1 MKKIYE
7 LEELSCPNCADILAK
22 NLQKIDFIEEVHINY
37 NTKQVEIISEK
48 ELTDNEVSLVIN
60 TVLSL
65 SYCHEHTEAKEIT
78 EEFNFENIDCPNCA
92 MKVEDALNKQEDIID
107 AKVSFMNKKIIIK
120 HKDNVEVFETVS
132 RVLSDIETDAYLVGE
147 HHHHHDHHHECNCH
161 HHHHHHHHHDNERL
175 NFLDNIFKVTTDAK
189 LNIILGIIGV
199 IIFIVG
205 VVFKILKLYPE
216 YLLYIFVTSYVL
228 VAFSLI
234 FKTIKSVLKGK
245 LFNEDVLMLVASTGA
260 IVVGEPI
267 EAVMIVV
274 LSRIGEMLQARAVR
288 RSKNAIADMM
298 DMHVDYVTMAN
309 LEKVD
314 IKDVLVG
321 EEIIVRV
328 GERIPLDGIIT
339 SGVTELNTSA
349 LTGEAMPLSAK
360 TGDKVLSGCINLSEV
375 IKVEVTTTDKDSTI
389 TKVLKLVEEASD
401 KKSKTEEFI
410 TKFSKFYT
418 PIVICLAF
426 LVFLVP
432 TIINPDNLY
441 DYLHRACMFL
451 VISCP
456 CALVISIPLGY
467 FGGIGLSSKNGI
479 LVKGGNY
486 LEALTK
492 TSTIVFDKTGTLT
505 KGAFYVSDINPVG
518 MSKASLVEIVA
529 HLENYSLHPIA
540 KSIVDHY
547 DDDINK
553 DLVKE
558 VIEMPGKGIKGMY
571 DGKLLVVG
579 KDNLM
584 DEYNIEYQKVS
595 SSGTVV
601 YAALDNVYLG
611 NIIIKDEIREE
622 SKKLINHLHKKGIKT
637 IMLTGDNESISK
649 EVSTKLGID
658 EYYASLLPQDKLEHL
673 TRIINSKKP
682 GETIVFVGD
691 GINDTPAL
699 KLADVGIALGDI
711 DAAINVS
718 DIVLMNSD
726 ISKVNSSINIAKFTK
741 KIVIQNIVFALAVKV
756 IALVIAGANI
766 LGSFGMYLAVLSDV
780 GVCLITILN
789 TLRIIY
795 KKTKKLAF

>member
-48 ELTDNEVSLVIN
+48 ELTDSEVSLVIN

-65 SYCHEHTEAKEIT
+65 SHCHKHTEAEEIT

-92 MKVEDALNKQEDIID
+92 MKVEDALNKQDDIID

-147 HHHHHDHHHECNCH
+147 HHHHDHDHHECSC

-175 NFLDNIFKVTTDAK
+175 SFLDNIFKVTTDAK

-199 IIFIVG
+199 IIFIAG
-205 VVFKILKLYPE
+205 VVLKIMKLYPE

-260 IVVGEPI
+260 MIVGEPI

-309 LEKVD
+309 FEKVD
-314 IKDVLVG
+314 IQDVLVG

-339 SGVTELNTSA
+339 SGATELNTSA
-349 LTGEAMPLSAK
+349 LTGESMPISKK

-375 IKVEVTTTDKDSTI
+375 IKIEVTTTDKDSTI

-418 PIVICLAF
+418 PIVILLAF

-492 TSTIVFDKTGTLT
+492 AKTIVFDKTGTLT
-505 KGAFYVSDINPVG
+505 KGSFYVSDINPVG

-529 HLENYSLHPIA
+529 HLESYSLHPIA
-540 KSIVDHY
+540 KSIIEHY

-558 VIEMPGKGIKGMY
+558 VTEMPGKGIKGMY
-571 DGKLLVVG
+571 DGKLLIVG

-584 DEYNIEYQKVS
+584 NEYKIEYQKVK

-601 YAALDNVYLG
+601 YAALDGKYLG
-611 NIIIKDEIREE
+611 NIIIKDEIRDE
-622 SKKLINHLHKKGIKT
+622 SKKLINNLHKKGIKT
-637 IMLTGDNESISK
+637 IMLTGDNDTISK
-649 EVSTKLGID
+649 EVSTELGID

-673 TRIINSKKP
+673 TRIIKNKKI
-682 GETIVFVGD
+682 GDTVVFVGD

-711 DAAINVS
+711 DAAINAA

-726 ISKVNSSINIAKFTK
+726 ISKVNSSINISKFTK
-741 KIVIQNIVFALAVKV
+741 KIVIQNIVFALVVKV
-756 IALVIAGANI
+756 LALVVAGVNL
-766 LGSFGMYLAVLSDV
+766 LGTFGMYLAVLSDV

-795 KKTKKLAF
+795 KKVKK

>member
-7 LEELSCPNCADILAK
+7 IEELSCPNCADILAK

-48 ELTDNEVSLVIN
+48 ELTDSEVSLVIN

-65 SYCHEHTEAKEIT
+65 SHCHKHTEAEEIT

-92 MKVEDALNKQEDIID
+92 MKVEDALNKQDDIID

-132 RVLSDIETDAYLVGE
+132 KVLSDIETEAYLVDE
-147 HHHHHDHHHECNCH
+147 HHHHSHDHHECSCN
-161 HHHHHHHHHDNERL
+161 HHHHHHHDNEKL

-189 LNIILGIIGV
+189 LNIVLGIIGI

-205 VVFKILKLYPE
+205 VTLKILKLYPE
-216 YLLYIFVTSYVL
+216 YLLYLFVTSYVL

-260 IVVGEPI
+260 MVVGEPI

-288 RSKNAIADMM
+288 KSKNAIADMM

-339 SGVTELNTSA
+339 GGVTELNTSA
-349 LTGEAMPLSAK
+349 LTGESMPLPAK

-375 IKVEVTTTDKDSTI
+375 IKIEVTTTDKDSTI

-410 TKFSKFYT
+410 TKFSRFYT
-418 PIVICLAF
+418 PIVISLAF
-426 LVFLVP
+426 LVFLIP

-492 TSTIVFDKTGTLT
+492 ASTIVFDKTGTLT
-505 KGAFYVSDINPVG
+505 KGSFYVSDINPVG

-529 HLENYSLHPIA
+529 HIENYSLHPIA
-540 KSIVDHY
+540 KSIIEHY

-558 VIEMPGKGIKGMY
+558 VNEMPGKGIKGLY
-571 DGKLLVVG
+571 DGKLLIVG

-584 DEYNIEYQKVS
+584 EEYNIDYQKVN

-601 YAALDNVYLG
+601 YAALDGKYLG
-611 NIIIKDEIREE
+611 NIIIKDEIRDE
-622 SKKLINHLHKKGIKT
+622 SKRLIDCLHKRGIKT
-637 IMLTGDNESISK
+637 VMLTGDNDTISQ
-649 EVSTKLGID
+649 EVSNELGID
-658 EYYASLLPQDKLEHL
+658 ECYSSLLPQDKLEHL
-673 TRIINSKKP
+673 SRIINNKKP
-682 GETIVFVGD
+682 GDTIVFVGD

-699 KLADVGIALGDI
+699 KLADIGIALGDI
-711 DAAINVS
+711 DAAINVA

-726 ISKVNSSINIAKFTK
+726 ISKVNSSISIAKFTK
-741 KIVIQNIVFALAVKV
+741 KIVIQNIVFALAIKI
-756 IALVIAGANI
+756 IALIIAGLNI
-766 LGSFGMYLAVLSDV
+766 LGTFGMYLAVLSDV

-795 KKTKKLAF
+795 KKVKK

>member
-48 ELTDNEVSLVIN
+48 ELTDSEVSLVIN

-65 SYCHEHTEAKEIT
+65 SHCHKHTEAEEIT

-92 MKVEDALNKQEDIID
+92 MKVEDALNKQDDIID

-120 HKDNVEVFETVS
+120 HKDYVEVFETVS

-147 HHHHHDHHHECNCH
+147 HHHHDHDHHECSC

-175 NFLDNIFKVTTDAK
+175 SFLDNIFKVTTDAK

-199 IIFIVG
+199 IIFIAG
-205 VVFKILKLYPE
+205 VVLKIMKLYPE

-260 IVVGEPI
+260 MIVGEPI

-349 LTGEAMPLSAK
+349 LTGESMPVSKKA
-360 TGDKVLSGCINLSEV
+360 GDKVLSGCINLSEV
-375 IKVEVTTTDKDSTI
+375 IKIEVTTTDKDSTI

-418 PIVICLAF
+418 PIVILLAF

-492 TSTIVFDKTGTLT
+492 AKTIVFDKTGTLT
-505 KGAFYVSDINPVG
+505 KGSFYVSDINPVG

-529 HLENYSLHPIA
+529 HLESYSLHPIA
-540 KSIVDHY
+540 KSIIEHY

-558 VIEMPGKGIKGMY
+558 VTEMPGKGIKGMY
-571 DGKLLVVG
+571 DGKLLIVG

-584 DEYNIEYQKVS
+584 NEYKIEYQKVK

-601 YAALDNVYLG
+601 YAALDGKYLG
-611 NIIIKDEIREE
+611 NIIIKDEIRDE
-622 SKKLINHLHKKGIKT
+622 SKKLINNLHKKGIKT
-637 IMLTGDNESISK
+637 IMLTGDNDTISK
-649 EVSTKLGID
+649 EVSTELGID

-673 TRIINSKKP
+673 TRIIKNKKI
-682 GETIVFVGD
+682 GDTVVFVGD

-711 DAAINVS
+711 DAAINAA

-726 ISKVNSSINIAKFTK
+726 ISKVNSSINISKFTK
-741 KIVIQNIVFALAVKV
+741 KIVIQNIVFALVVKV
-756 IALVIAGANI
+756 LALVVAGVNL
-766 LGSFGMYLAVLSDV
+766 LGTFGMYLAVLSDV

-795 KKTKKLAF
+795 KKVKK

>member
-161 HHHHHHHHHDNERL
+161 HHHHHQHDNERL

-260 IVVGEPI
+260 MIVGEPI

-571 DGKLLVVG
+571 EGKLLVVG

-584 DEYNIEYQKVS
+584 DEYNIEYQKVK

-622 SKKLINHLHKKGIKT
+622 SKKLINNLHKKGIKT

-673 TRIINSKKP
+673 TRIINNKKP

-756 IALVIAGANI
+756 IALVIAGLNI